1 MKRWKQIVISVM
13 MMVGIG
19 SVAVL
24 QPSPAQAINVFNQCS
39 ANAQS
44 SVCRSQGDNAQS
56 MIRNVINII
65 LFVLGMIAVIV
76 IIIGGI
82 RYTTSNGNAS
92 QTKEAKDTI
101 LYAIVGLLVAILS
114 YTIVNFVLGRL

>member
-1 MKRWKQIVISVM
+1 M

-65 LFVLGMIAVIV
+65 LFVLGM
-76 IIIGGI
+76 
-82 RYTTSNGNAS
+82 NGNAS

-101 LYAIVGLLVAILS
+101 LYAIVGLVVAILS